1 MQEDL
6 DKILKFQ
13 KERNWEKFQSPKNLT
28 ISLSIEA
35 AEVFEIFQWTKDNIL
50 PEDKR
55 KELKEELLAVYFS
68 KFKIKE
74 LNFKV

>member
-13 KERNWEKFQSPKNLT
+13 KERNWKKFQSPKNLT

-35 AEVFEIFQWTKDNIL
+35 AEVLEIFQWTKDNII

-55 KELKEELLAVYFS
+55 KELEEELLAVYFS

-74 LNFKV
+74 LYFRV